1 MRIQFIYCFDFRSLN
16 LVKIEWFGCF
26 VALDTCCWGLKA
38 TEIQAVMGKWKIN
51 LIETQIQNIYNSTT
65 IVFDSHIY
73 RHFLRQI
80 QSSLE
85 VVLGWTPE
93 NLIFKYM
100 FSLVTDNHV
109 DWVIHELLIWRRILT
124 TFTNKLFDYMHC
136 SPLVDHKS
144 RCCLFSRKSPC
155 RSLSFQFRIWS
166 N

>member
-1 MRIQFIYCFDFRSLN
+1 MLWFSLFEFGQNWMVWLLCCIGYLLLRAKGYRDTSCYGKMKNKSHRDTNSKHFQFYNYCFWLTHISSLSTPNSIFFRSCIGLN
-16 LVKIEWFGCF
+16 SV
-26 VALDTCCWGLKA
+26 
-38 TEIQAVMGKWKIN
+38 Q
-51 LIETQIQNIYNSTT
+51 
-65 IVFDSHIY
+65 
-73 RHFLRQI
+73 
-80 QSSLE
+80 
-85 VVLGWTPE
+85 WTPE
-93 NLIFKYM
+93 TKIFIYV

-109 DWVIHELLIWRRILT
+109 DRVIHELLIWRRILT